1 LRIKISFILLCLKDG
16 ENPEEAITQDSFAQS
31 HTITNMMNPYKVE
44 SMEPLEL
51 DADNKELGLHS
62 MEITNEDGIIND
74 LDKVS

>member
-1 LRIKISFILLCLKDG
+1 MFKDG
-16 ENPEEAITQDSFAQS
+16 DDPKEAITQDSFAQSQS

-51 DADNKELGLHS
+51 DADNKELGFNS
-62 MEITNEDGIIND
+62 MQITNEDGIIND